1 MLIEEHWN
9 DGLEYYIEFEAITGM
24 IVRKV
29 IIVPA
34 TFEIEQVKAMVV
46 QRFTRVKKIICIE
59 EVNEVLLMNDY
70 FDMKN
75 GSNQIIFEKYS
86 VE

>member
-75 GSNQIIFEKYS
+75 GSNQIIF
-86 VE
+86 

>member
-9 DGLEYYIEFEAITGM
+9 DGLEYYIEFEATTGM

-75 GSNQIIFEKYS
+75 GSNQIIF
-86 VE
+86 

>member
-9 DGLEYYIEFEAITGM
+9 DGLEYYIEFEATTGM

-70 FDMKN
+70 FDMKK
-75 GSNQIIFEKYS
+75 GSNQIIF
-86 VE
+86 